1 MVSMKKI
8 MKKNQHGLGWV
19 NMVLLVIVSLTM
31 LVPILNILAQSLTS
45 PDQMKN
51 LSGLSILPKGFTLM
65 NYKILFANPNITK
78 SITISIFLTVFGTI
92 ISLFFTA
99 IAAYILTRPKFVGKN
114 IFMVFL
120 VIMMVFEPG
129 LIQEYFVVRDLGL
142 LDSFASIILYKTI
155 DVYYLIIL
163 MRFFEEIPES
173 IIESAEI
180 DGASHISIFT
190 KIVLPLSKSAMATMG
205 LFYGVFRWNEYFRA
219 SIYITSPSKW
229 PLQVLMRQFVVL
241 NDTSSMM
248 NSAGALPAEVLKT
261 INFESLKSS
270 TIIVSIIPLLLLYPI
285 ILKHYT
291 KGTLEGGVKE

>member
-1 MVSMKKI
+1 MKRISKRPSDWI
-8 MKKNQHGLGWV
+8 SLI
-19 NMVLLVIVSLTM
+19 VLSLMALTM
-31 LVPILNILAQSLTS
+31 VIPILNILAKSLTS
-45 PDQMKN
+45 PENMQQMT
-51 LSGLSILPKGFTLM
+51 GLSILPKGFTLM
-65 NYKILFANPNITK
+65 NYKILFDNPNITR
-78 SITISIFLTVFGTI
+78 SIIISVVLTLVGTTISLI
-92 ISLFFTA
+92 FTA
-99 IAAYILTRPKFVGKN
+99 IAAYILTRPNFVGKN
-114 IFMVFL
+114 FFMLFL
-120 VIMMVFEPG
+120 IIMMVFEPG

-163 MRFFEEIPES
+163 MRFFEEIPHS
-173 IIESAEI
+173 IIESAEM

-219 SIYITSPSKW
+219 SIYLTSPSKW

-248 NSAGALPAEVLKT
+248 NASGALPAEVLKT

-291 KGTLEGGVKE
+291 KGTLDGGVKE

>member
-1 MVSMKKI
+1 MKV
-8 MKKNQHGLGWV
+8 KKKKQTGLSWI
-19 NMVLLVIVSLTM
+19 NMIFLVIISMTM
-31 LVPILNILAQSLTS
+31 LIPVLNILAQSLTS
-45 PDQMKN
+45 PNEMAN
-51 LSGLSILPKGFTLM
+51 LSGLSVLPKGFTLM
-65 NYKILFANPNITK
+65 NYKILFANPNIMK
-78 SITISIFLTVFGTI
+78 SIWISVFLTVFGTI
-92 ISLFFTA
+92 ISLIFTA

-114 IFMVFL
+114 IFMIFL
-120 VIMMVFEPG
+120 IIMMVFEPG

-142 LDSFASIILYKTI
+142 LDSLASIILYKTI

-180 DGASHISIFT
+180 DGASHISIFA

-241 NDTSSMM
+241 NDTSAMM
-248 NSAGALPAEVLKT
+248 NTAGALPAEVLKS

>member
-1 MVSMKKI
+1 M
-8 MKKNQHGLGWV
+8 MKKNKVKRSSLSWL
-19 NMVLLVIVSLTM
+19 NMIFLVVISLTM
-31 LVPILNILAQSLTS
+31 LIPILNILAQSLTS
-45 PDQMKN
+45 PEEMSN
-51 LSGLSILPKGFTLM
+51 LTGLSIIPKGFTLM
-65 NYKILFANPNITK
+65 NYKILFDNPNIMK
-78 SITISIFLTVFGTI
+78 SIGISVFLTVVGTV
-92 ISLFFTA
+92 ISLGFTA

-114 IFMVFL
+114 FFMLFL
-120 VIMMVFEPG
+120 IIMMVFEPG

-142 LDSFASIILYKTI
+142 LDTFASIILYKTI

-180 DGASHISIFT
+180 DGASHINIFA

-205 LFYGVFRWNEYFRA
+205 MFYGVFRWNEYFRA

-241 NDTSSMM
+241 NDTSSML
-248 NSAGALPAEVLKT
+248 NTAGALPAEVLKT